1 MKRSRVNIAL
11 ATVTTA
17 IIVSVAGSLSGT
29 LAWYAYAT
37 RATLSFS
44 GTSAYA
50 SERVKVGIHDLYY
63 DAEDTLHEHPKS
75 YLFDN
80 PNFNIVSY
88 ARDHDLEL
96 DTTRKIIWGKEGEG
110 LTGDILST
118 YLNATPYASSELP
131 PVTSLAM
138 NSNGDL
144 TLYKAPFALDPT
156 NRVAPRNYYTK
167 LPLCFKVIGSDGSNI
182 GDHDI
187 WLTGIS
193 AIDTDIE
200 GLKYALRI
208 YYENIYAGTQYLLNP
223 TSELNT
229 VGETVVAGTLDLKGD
244 GTYDY
249 NFSTMQEIIY
259 GSYSGS
265 VDYSNDPFVA
275 PNPNPLDDV
284 NNTFVYNG
292 DPLQDPEAYAVA
304 KAAYCANDNNATT
317 FLAAHENGVYVAD
330 YSSITLNTAK
340 FETIN
345 TIAPIVDAHGYY
357 TGGKPVAHTDEL
369 DDNIAYTDLTI
380 YLEGWDHAIIN
391 KVIHAS
397 FNLGLQFEVNRL

>member
-1 MKRSRVNIAL
+1 MKRSKVNLAL
-11 ATVTTA
+11 GIVTTA

-44 GTSAYA
+44 GTSAHA
-50 SERVKVGIHDLYY
+50 SEMVRVGIHDLYY
-63 DAEDTLHEHPKS
+63 DAEDTEHEHPKS

-80 PNFNIVSY
+80 PNFNIQKY

-118 YLNATPYASSELP
+118 YLNASPYATSELP
-131 PVTSLAM
+131 PVTSLSM

-167 LPLCFKVIGSDGSNI
+167 LPLCFKVIGSDGTNI
-182 GDHDI
+182 GNHDI

-208 YYENIYAGTQYLLNP
+208 YYENFYAGTQYLLNP
-223 TSELNT
+223 TSESNS
-229 VGETVVAGTLDLKGD
+229 VGSTVVAGTLDLKGD

-249 NFSTMQEIIY
+249 NFTTMEEIMY
-259 GSYSGS
+259 G
-265 VDYSNDPFVA
+265 DYTGTIDHIDDPFEA
-275 PNPNPLDDV
+275 PEPNPLDDV
-284 NNTFVYNG
+284 NHTFTGN
-292 DPLQDPEAYAVA
+292 PEDLDD
-304 KAAYCANDNNATT
+304 YCANPANAST
-317 FLAAHENGVYVAD
+317 FLAAHEDGVKVAD
-330 YSSITLNTAK
+330 YSSVVLGTAK
-340 FETIN
+340 YETIN
-345 TIAPIVDAHGYY
+345 TIAPIVDSHGYY
-357 TGGKPVAHTDEL
+357 TGGKPVAHTDEN